1 MRILVKSKIH
11 RATVTQAALNY
22 EGSVTIDSALLES
35 ADLIAGEKVLIVNNT
50 NGNRLETY
58 VLEGEP
64 NSGMICING
73 AAAHLVN
80 PGDMVTIMAFEVTD
94 RPLNVKK
101 VLVDSENKFVR
112 YTV

>member
-11 RATVTQAALNY
+11 RATVTQADLNY
-22 EGSVTIDSALLES
+22 EGSVTIDSALMES
-35 ADLIAGEKVLIVNNT
+35 ADLVAGEKVLIVNNT

-64 NSGMICING
+64 DSGMICING
-73 AAAHLVN
+73 AAAHLVS

-94 RPLNVKK
+94 RPLSVKK
-101 VLVDSENKFVR
+101 VLVDGDNKFVR